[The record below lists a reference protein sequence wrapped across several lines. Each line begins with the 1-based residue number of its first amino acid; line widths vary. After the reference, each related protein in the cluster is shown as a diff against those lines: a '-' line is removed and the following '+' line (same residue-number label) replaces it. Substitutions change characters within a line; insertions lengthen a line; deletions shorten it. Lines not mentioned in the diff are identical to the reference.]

1 MEIQSVTSEEK
12 PPVKSR
18 TARQRE
24 ASRNNGRRS
33 RGPKTP
39 EGKARSSRNA
49 RRHGLTVS
57 AIADPA
63 FRQQVTNFAHAIAGP
78 NADAAELA
86 LATRVA
92 AAHIDMWQANRAAW
106 TLIRGRTRTP
116 FGATI
121 RLPAWKR

>member
-18 TARQRE
+18 TARQRK

-63 FRQQVTNFAHAIAGP
+63 FRRQVAEFAHAIAGA

-86 LATRVA
+86 LATRIGA
-92 AAHIDMWQANRAAW
+92 APLDRQ
-106 TLIRGRTRTP
+106 
-116 FGATI
+116 
-121 RLPAWKR
+121 

>member
-24 ASRNNGRRS
+24 ASRNNEPGPQNAGRQ
-33 RGPKTP
+33 G
-39 EGKARSSRNA
+39 ARNA